1 MSALE
6 ERIRRGLGTDVTVS
20 VDDLLSAAAAGA
32 QRSRRQQRGAVGF
45 SAAAAVLVVVISA
58 LAITRSDDNTAP
70 PVGPSP
76 SPTRTTAT
84 ANPMDNGQIQSTDEY
99 LGQIGAACDSCYW
112 PGSPFDQDTGAVL
125 LIDPEPD
132 GGPGIGGIRVM
143 GRDGLMARLS
153 CPDDFAC
160 PAGYA
165 TSLGPGADEF
175 SVLARQDEVQ
185 VVAFDGA
192 VRTSIDLSAVLNDG
206 DNTYV
211 AALAWSPD
219 GDRLAV
225 GTAGSGLRRIWLFGR
240 DGSEPQLAYTA
251 SASERFPRLALTR
264 IAWSPDGSRLGF
276 VEGHWN
282 MAAELGRPES
292 EIDEST
298 KAVSLSVSQ
307 AEQGAQDAATTL
319 YEYPK
324 PHPVYDDDAQ
334 DVFLWSPD
342 GTRVAIRFYDQF
354 LELAADDGSFLAE
367 HPFVG
372 GDLIWPARQP

>member
-1 MSALE
+1 MTALE
-6 ERIRRGLGTDVTVS
+6 ERIRRGLGADVTVS
-20 VDDLLSAAAAGA
+20 VDDILSAAAAGA
-32 QRSRRQQRGAVGF
+32 RRSHRQQRWAAGV
-45 SAAAAVLVVVISA
+45 SAAAAVMTVVVGALVV
-58 LAITRSDDNTAP
+58 TRGNENTSP

-76 SPTRTTAT
+76 SPTRTTDT
-84 ANPMDNGQIQSTDEY
+84 ANPMVNGQIQSTDEY
-99 LGQIGAACDSCYW
+99 LRRIGAACGGCYW
-112 PGSPFDQDTGAVL
+112 PGSPFDQDAGTVL

-132 GGPGIGGIRVM
+132 GDPAIGGIRVI
-143 GRDGLMARLS
+143 GRDGLMVRLS

-165 TSLGPGADEF
+165 ISLGPGADEF

-185 VVAFDGA
+185 VVALDGT
-192 VRTSIDLSAVLNDG
+192 VRRRIDLSVALDEDG
-206 DNTYV
+206 DTFV
-211 AALAWSPD
+211 EALAWSPD

-225 GTAGSGLRRIWLFGR
+225 GIAGPGLRRIWLFDR
-240 DGSEPQLAYTA
+240 DGSEPHVAYTA
-251 SASERFPRLALTR
+251 SASKRFPRLALTR

-276 VEGHWN
+276 VEGRWN
-282 MAAELGRPES
+282 MAAEFGRPES

-298 KAVSLSVSQ
+298 KAVSLSVSE
-307 AEQGAQDAATTL
+307 AERGEQDAATTL

-324 PHPVYDDDAQ
+324 PHPVYDDDAPE
-334 DVFLWSPD
+334 VFLWSPD

-354 LELAADDGSFLAE
+354 LELATDDGSILAE